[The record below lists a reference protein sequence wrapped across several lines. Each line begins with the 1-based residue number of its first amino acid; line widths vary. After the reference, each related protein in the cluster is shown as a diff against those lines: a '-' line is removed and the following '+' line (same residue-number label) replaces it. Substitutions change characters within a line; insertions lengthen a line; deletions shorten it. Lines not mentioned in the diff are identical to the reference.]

1 MSSARD
7 NFPYTRF
14 LMIGAFVQL
23 IMGGILYF
31 LFAVAKPV
39 LIVLALVTALCL
51 YLGSKVE
58 RKAAR
63 VTVRVL
69 FYTLPAG
76 AFLISLVNLIWTITA
91 NNGSADA
98 WDFALP
104 FFGMSTVL
112 LCDTILL
119 FAIPV
124 FAVLAHIQKKRCD
137 IFVLRLYTI
146 LQLVIAAITVL
157 VVIDT
162 NMLTLGIDNGY
173 YNLFYCLVCAI
184 TALCALASF
193 PIKTPWLSR
202 LFRGTPLSDVAEETE
217 EPALEET
224 IALSANDEDKEPVK
238 PIFRD

>member
-1 MSSARD
+1 MSTARD

-14 LMIGAFVQL
+14 LMIGAFAQL
-23 IMGGILYF
+23 AMGGVLYF

-39 LIVLALVTALCL
+39 LIGLALIAALCL
-51 YLGSKVE
+51 YLGGKVE
-58 RKAAR
+58 HKAAR

-76 AFLISLVNLIWTITA
+76 TFLISLVNLIWTVVA

-98 WDFALP
+98 WDFALT
-104 FFGMSTVL
+104 FFGMSTIL
-112 LCDTILL
+112 LCDTVLL

-124 FAVLAHIQKKRCD
+124 FAVLAHTQQKRCD
-137 IFVLRLYTI
+137 IFVLRLYTV

-184 TALCALASF
+184 TALCALAAF

-202 LFRGTPLSDVAEETE
+202 LFRGTTHSGVAEEPE
-217 EPALEET
+217 EPAVEET
-224 IALSANDEDKEPVK
+224 AQLPEEEQESIK